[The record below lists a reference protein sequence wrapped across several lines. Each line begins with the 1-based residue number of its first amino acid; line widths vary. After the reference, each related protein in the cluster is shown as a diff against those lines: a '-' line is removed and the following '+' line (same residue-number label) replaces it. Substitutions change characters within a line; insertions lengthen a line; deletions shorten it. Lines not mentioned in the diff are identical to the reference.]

1 MCTLTLCWQLVYYV
15 SVYCCQSHRR
25 SVGIKFEP
33 IWNSVLLP
41 FWKSIQSSGLDHPQI
56 FSWCKKFL
64 CIVFWLTSVKPSYS
78 KSLSICIDF
87 CLLQLHQLHDLMYD
101 KSTDIKC
108 FHFLQHPAMYA
119 CAKFVTSP
127 AVVSK
132 LTANSGTRL
141 SHFGEVSTIWRESKS
156 QWRFGIPTLTAKLK
170 GFLAS
175 SSSRTQLRLTATL
188 EPCSCR
194 GLYIGICVSWPC
206 TSQASRSWSGS
217 TFVSAKARPIHL
229 SFKVFLK
236 HFYMN
241 YF

>member
-1 MCTLTLCWQLVYYV
+1 MILAVVGDIGLTCWVNRALAHCDQCVERRDLHADAFILPCSTYGFCLESCWFQIDMNFTHEELGANLCTLTLCWQLVYYV

-41 FWKSIQSSGLDHPQI
+41 FWKSIQPSGLDHPQI
-56 FSWCKKFL
+56 LSWCKKFL
-64 CIVFWLTSVKPSYS
+64 YIVFWLTSVKPSYS

-101 KSTDIKC
+101 KSTDVKH

-132 LTANSGTRL
+132 LDIRI
-141 SHFGEVSTIWRESKS
+141 SHSDDVSTISRESKS
-156 QWRFGIPTLTAKLK
+156 QWRFGIPTLTAKL
-170 GFLAS
+170 
-175 SSSRTQLRLTATL
+175 
-188 EPCSCR
+188 
-194 GLYIGICVSWPC
+194 
-206 TSQASRSWSGS
+206 
-217 TFVSAKARPIHL
+217 
-229 SFKVFLK
+229 
-236 HFYMN
+236 
-241 YF
+241 

>member
-1 MCTLTLCWQLVYYV
+1 MCTLTLCRRLVYYV

-41 FWKSIQSSGLDHPQI
+41 FWKSIQPGGLDHPQI
-56 FSWCKKFL
+56 LSWCKKFS
-64 CIVFWLTSVKPSYS
+64 CILFWLTSVKLYYS
-78 KSLSICIDF
+78 KRLSICIDF
-87 CLLQLHQLHDLMYD
+87 CCSFINCTTWCVM
-101 KSTDIKC
+101 STDVKY
-108 FHFLQHPAMYA
+108 FLNFLQHPAMYA

-132 LTANSGTRL
+132 LYTRI
-141 SHFGEVSTIWRESKS
+141 SHLDDVSAISRESKS

-170 GFLAS
+170 SFLNIFIVKDTVTTDSHTWAM
-175 SSSRTQLRLTATL
+175 L
-188 EPCSCR
+188 SCR
-194 GLYIGICVSWPC
+194 WLYSGICVSWPC